1 MSVHPLWIDLEGA
14 ANVRDLGGLP
24 AVDGRTV
31 APRRL
36 VRSDNLQGLT
46 PSDIGLL
53 VDDVGVRAVADLRTS
68 AELSSEGPGPLTQES
83 RVRIEHFSLYPE
95 AGEHTDVVADE
106 SEPVLLP
113 WQIRERQRGERRDAA
128 AIYQRYL
135 EDRPDSVVAAL
146 RLIAESDGATIV
158 HCAAGKDRT
167 GVVVALAL
175 DEVGVERDAI
185 VDDFV
190 RSGERMKQILTRLAA
205 SRTYADDI
213 RGVPFEKHLP
223 RPETMKTFLTE
234 LDEIHGGTATWLRK
248 HGWTDSDAS
257 ALGAALLT
265 E

>member
-1 MSVHPLWIDLEGA
+1 MQPLWIDLEGA

-36 VRSDNLQGLT
+36 IRADNLQGLT
-46 PSDIGLL
+46 PSDIALL
-53 VDDVGVRAVADLRTS
+53 VEDIGVRAVADLRTY
-68 AELSSEGPGPLTQES
+68 AELSSEGPGPLTRES
-83 RVRIEHFSLYPE
+83 RVRIESLSLFPE
-95 AGEHTDVVADE
+95 VGEHTDVVADE
-106 SEPVLLP
+106 SEPVVLP
-113 WQIRERQRGERRDAA
+113 WQTRKLEPGERRDAA

-135 EDRPDSVVAAL
+135 DDRPDSIVAAL
-146 RLIAESDGATIV
+146 RLIGGSDGATIV

-175 DEVGVERDAI
+175 DEVGVDRDAI

-190 RSGERMKQILTRLAA
+190 RSGERMKEILARLAA

-213 RGVPFEKHLP
+213 RGVPFENHLP
-223 RPETMKTFLTE
+223 RPETMKTFFAE
-234 LDEIHGGTATWLRK
+234 LDELRGGTSNWLRK
-248 HGWTDSDAS
+248 QSWTDDDAS
-257 ALGAALLT
+257 ALRTALLA